1 MSKKKIISIII
12 SLLLLTLLSF
22 LLMLT
27 LSYCKNHSNY
37 KETEGYQEYISD
49 SNAGYEDVPYYYVQD
64 SMTESEL
71 ARKYYKKNNRRVG
84 DFIIT
89 DYMDGVCIN
98 KYCGHLTNDDLI
110 IPEEIG
116 GKPVVKLGGYFEG
129 AAESESKY
137 YDWKEII
144 GAFGGNMDIR
154 IHIPST
160 VKVITQ
166 ESIVSH
172 PIDMIL
178 PEESYKYV
186 DSIGFDVD
194 KDNPYYCSSENGNL
208 YTKDKKALLF
218 YCSEDDFKSEYD
230 YESGY
235 ITVIIPN
242 YIENFAPANGINE
255 GERLKFGKSIKKIN
269 TYIDLGDGNITP
281 NLSVDNEVVIY
292 GYKGTAA
299 EEWAEEQHATFVPL
313 D

>member
-1 MSKKKIISIII
+1 MGNKI
-12 SLLLLTLLSF
+12 SLLLFILILMQTSLSICGC
-22 LLMLT
+22 T
-27 LSYCKNHSNY
+27 QKDYSDYKN
-37 KETEGYQEYISD
+37 EEGYQEYISD

-64 SMTESEL
+64 SMMESEL
-71 ARKYYKKNNRRVG
+71 ARKYYKNNSRRVG

-98 KYCGHLTNDDLI
+98 KYCGYLLGDDLI

-129 AAESESKY
+129 AVESDPEYGFDYK
-137 YDWKEII
+137 DII
-144 GAFGGNMDIR
+144 GAFGGNVGIT

-166 ESIVSH
+166 ESISYS
-172 PIDMIL
+172 IGII
-178 PEESYKYV
+178 PEEDRYRYV
-186 DSIGFDVD
+186 YILGFDVD
-194 KDNPYYCSSENGNL
+194 KDNPYYYSSKSKYGNL

-218 YCSEDDFKSEYD
+218 YCSADDFKSEYD
-230 YESGY
+230 YASGY
-235 ITVIIPN
+235 STIVIPN
-242 YIENFAPANGINE
+242 SIQNFAPANGISE
-255 GERLKFGKSIKKIN
+255 GERLKFGKTIKKIN
-269 TYIDLGDGNITP
+269 TYIDMGESDSTQLP
-281 NLSVDNEVVIY
+281 PEYNEVVIY